1 VRFTQG
7 ISIDGTY
14 YDVGIVSMKRTFD
27 VLDKFA
33 ERDEENGDLHREVLG
48 IYQNYA
54 LTFGTDSLSGA
65 EYDALVDKLTEP
77 VEYHNFKMPTTVGT
91 FDFRG
96 YISKVSDE
104 ADEISEN
111 SVRYKSLTC
120 QFTMK
125 KPYRT
130 P

>member
-1 VRFTQG
+1 MRFTQG

-14 YDVGIVSMKRTFD
+14 YDVGIVSMKRSFD

-33 ERDEENGDLHREVLG
+33 ERNEENGDLLREILG
-48 IYQNYA
+48 VYQNYTIA
-54 LTFGTDSLSGA
+54 FGTDSLTGG

-77 VEYHNFKMPTTVGT
+77 TEFHDFRMPTTTGT
-91 FDFRG
+91 LDFRG

-104 ADEISEN
+104 AEEISSN